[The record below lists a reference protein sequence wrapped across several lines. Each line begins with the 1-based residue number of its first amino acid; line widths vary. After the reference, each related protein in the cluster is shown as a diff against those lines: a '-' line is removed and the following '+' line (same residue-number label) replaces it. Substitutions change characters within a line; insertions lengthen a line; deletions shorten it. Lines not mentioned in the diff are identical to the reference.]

1 MYTDNVSGVC
11 KKFWTK
17 NLSELSQKEGSAPV
31 KTNGKGESYVD
42 FAGTFESFGVDK
54 KPELYSAEEV
64 AKAIEEIRAK
74 DKYPSDTDIIAFAN
88 ERAKQAAR
96 QKAMLK
102 AVTDAGFIQPT
113 LKEDIGLRVA
123 KFKAILKGSYEDL
136 DDATLTLMAEQMV
149 KAADERVKAS
159 QAQTETEESEG

>member
-42 FAGTFESFGVDK
+42 FAGTFESFG
-54 KPELYSAEEV
+54 EEV